1 MAEEGDDEDG
11 TGVVIPF
18 PGVTP
23 QVFGRDYEKERAKK
37 DGYRLHPGSGA
48 GRIKHDAS
56 DEESVI
62 EYKTARKSFA
72 LQGQYL
78 QDLFAVAIRQG
89 KEARMEIHFREA
101 NITAHITITK
111 GII

>member
-1 MAEEGDDEDG
+1 MAENRDDEDG

-18 PGVTP
+18 PTGTA
-23 QVFGRDYEKERAKK
+23 QDFGRKYEKEQAKK

-56 DEESVI
+56 DEETVI

-78 QDLFAVAIRQG
+78 QDLFGVAIRQG

-101 NITAHITITK
+101 NVTAHITITK